1 MSPLPHYSEFFFLY
15 QGEMFLLKQKVSEV
29 GFNESELIYPLA
41 VNTALLSKSKEV
53 PGEAG
58 QVQELS
64 ADTQDP
70 CLWPRRVT
78 EEPEPIGQATPHLPR
93 RVH

>member
-1 MSPLPHYSEFFFLY
+1 MRESSP
-15 QGEMFLLKQKVSEV
+15 GESEV
-29 GFNESELIYPLA
+29 GFNESELIYPLG

-64 ADTQDP
+64 AGTLDP
-70 CLWPRRVT
+70 CLWPERVT
-78 EEPEPIGQATPHLPR
+78 AEPLPIGQATPHLPR
-93 RVH
+93 RSQ